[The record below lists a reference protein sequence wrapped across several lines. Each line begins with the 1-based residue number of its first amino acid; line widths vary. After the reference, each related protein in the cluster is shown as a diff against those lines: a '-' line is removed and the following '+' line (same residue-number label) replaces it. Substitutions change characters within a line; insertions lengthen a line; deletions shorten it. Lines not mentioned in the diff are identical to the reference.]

1 VLRSL
6 GYFCLAAPF
15 TALVVALAL
24 SVWKSSSSGVL
35 TTVVPATATTT
46 TTTSTTNSGISS
58 SPLSDREHLDA
69 AAMSSALT
77 GLGLLFSAGT
87 MIYTITTHLLPE
99 LLKKS
104 PHHHPPE
111 SRDMKDCKI
120 EDNDKDEDPT
130 VLQVLELCT
139 FVLGL
144 MVPFAIE
151 IIHGGHAGHRH

>member
-1 VLRSL
+1 MKKF
-6 GYFCLAAPF
+6 FCPTTGDGTSSCTFLAQ
-15 TALVVALAL
+15 
-24 SVWKSSSSGVL
+24 KK
-35 TTVVPATATTT
+35 
-46 TTTSTTNSGISS
+46 TNDH
-58 SPLSDREHLDA
+58 SD
-69 AAMSSALT
+69 SYYIYYP

-139 FVLGL
+139 FVVL
-144 MVPFAIE
+144 F
-151 IIHGGHAGHRH
+151 